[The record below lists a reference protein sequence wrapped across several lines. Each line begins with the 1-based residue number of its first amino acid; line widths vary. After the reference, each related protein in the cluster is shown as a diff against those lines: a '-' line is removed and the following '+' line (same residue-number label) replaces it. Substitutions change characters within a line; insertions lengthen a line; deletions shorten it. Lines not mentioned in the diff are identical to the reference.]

1 MRLDQYLVLH
11 GYVKTRSQASDVIK
25 RGYVKVNDDLV
36 TKPGYEVKEP
46 SIKMIEKPTFVSR
59 AGEKLQGA
67 LIDFNIDLT
76 GKIMIDVGSST
87 GGFTDCAIQSG
98 IKKVYAYDVG
108 TDQMD
113 PSLSHLDIVE
123 LHEGTNI
130 LDVDL
135 PFADIV
141 TIDVSFTSI
150 LPIMNHFQ
158 GFQGE
163 MVCLIK
169 PQFEAGPMSF
179 KQGVLKD
186 LKIHQKILSHVTKTI
201 SELGFHI
208 VGLKKSVLKGKMGN
222 QEYVLYINPKG
233 KMSSID
239 DIVRG
244 VLC

>member
-25 RGYVKVNDDLV
+25 RGYVKVDDDLV

-76 GKIMIDVGSST
+76 GKIMIDVG
-87 GGFTDCAIQSG
+87 
-98 IKKVYAYDVG
+98 

-113 PSLSHLDIVE
+113 PSLSQLDIVE

-135 PFADIV
+135 PFSDIV

-233 KMSSID
+233 KMSSLD